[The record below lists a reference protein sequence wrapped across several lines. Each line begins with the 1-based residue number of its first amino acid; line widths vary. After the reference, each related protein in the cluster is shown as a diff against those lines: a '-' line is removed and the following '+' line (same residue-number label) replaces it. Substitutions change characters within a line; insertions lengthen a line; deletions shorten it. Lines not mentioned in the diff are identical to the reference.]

1 MGQDVTTAEVM
12 SMHNMQDLIDA
23 FVDMREEDTAQIAR
37 ELIDSG
43 MEPLEVLEGA
53 RKALEIIGRRFET
66 GEAFIPELLMSGEMM
81 KDISGYAK
89 PLIMQ
94 GAAQGQKLGKV
105 LIGTVAGDIHNLGK
119 DIATTMLDINGF
131 DVVDLGVD
139 VPIQTFVDKIREVQ
153 PDVVGMSGLLTL
165 AFDAMKETV
174 QAIEGAGLRDR
185 VKIMIG
191 GATVDES
198 IRDYV
203 GADAYAP
210 TAMAG
215 VSLAKQWKGIA

>member
-1 MGQDVTTAEVM
+1 
-12 SMHNMQDLIDA
+12 MQELIDA
-23 FVDMREEDTAQIAR
+23 FTDMREDDTARIAR

-43 MEPLEVLEGA
+43 TNPVDVLEAA
-53 RKALEIIGRRFET
+53 RQALEIIGRRFET

-81 KDISGYAK
+81 KDISNYAK
-89 PLIMQ
+89 PRIMQ
-94 GAAQGQKLGKV
+94 DAAKGEKLGTV
-105 LIGTVAGDIHNLGK
+105 VMGTVAGDIHNLGK

-131 DVVDLGVD
+131 EVVDLGVD
-139 VPIQTFVDKIREVQ
+139 VPAQTFVDKIREVK
-153 PDVVGMSGLLTL
+153 PDAVGMSGLLTL
-165 AFDAMKETV
+165 AFDAMKDTV
-174 QAIEGAGLRDR
+174 QAIEAAGLRNN

-191 GATVDES
+191 GATVDDS

-215 VSLAKQWKGIA
+215 VSLVRQWKGIQ

>member
-1 MGQDVTTAEVM
+1 
-12 SMHNMQDLIDA
+12 MQELIDA
-23 FVDMREEDTAQIAR
+23 FTDMREEDTARIAR

-43 MEPLEVLEGA
+43 VDPLSVLEAA
-53 RKALEIIGRRFET
+53 RQALEIIGQRFET

-81 KDISGYAK
+81 KDISNYARPK
-89 PLIMQ
+89 IMR
-94 GAAQGQKLGKV
+94 GAEEGKKLGRV

-119 DIATTMLDINGF
+119 DIAITMLDINGF
-131 DVVDLGVD
+131 EVVDMGVD
-139 VPIQTFVDKIREVQ
+139 VPARTFVEKIREIQ

-174 QAIEGAGLRDR
+174 EAIEAAGLRGS

-215 VSLAKQWKGIA
+215 VSLAKQWKGIQ

>member
-1 MGQDVTTAEVM
+1 
-12 SMHNMQDLIDA
+12 MQELIDA
-23 FVDMREEDTAQIAR
+23 FTDMREEDTARIAR

-43 MEPLEVLEGA
+43 VDPLAVLEAA
-53 RKALEIIGRRFET
+53 RQALEIIGQRFET

-81 KDISGYAK
+81 KDISNYAR
-89 PLIMQ
+89 PRIMH
-94 GAAQGQKLGKV
+94 GAAEGQKLGRV

-131 DVVDLGVD
+131 EVVDMGVD
-139 VPIQTFVDKIREVQ
+139 VPAQTFVDKIREIQ

-174 QAIEGAGLRDR
+174 EAIEAAGLRGS

-215 VSLAKQWKGIA
+215 VSLAKQWKGIQ

>member
-1 MGQDVTTAEVM
+1 
-12 SMHNMQDLIDA
+12 MQEPPMQELIDA
-23 FVDMREEDTAQIAR
+23 FTDMREEDTARIAR

-43 MEPLEVLEGA
+43 VDPLSVLEGA
-53 RKALEIIGRRFET
+53 RQALEIIGQRFET

-81 KDISGYAK
+81 KDISNYAR
-89 PLIMQ
+89 PRIMR
-94 GAAQGQKLGKV
+94 GAEEGKKLGRV

-131 DVVDLGVD
+131 EVVDMGVD
-139 VPIQTFVDKIREVQ
+139 VPAQTFVDKIREIQ

-174 QAIEGAGLRDR
+174 EAIEAAGLRGS

-215 VSLAKQWKGIA
+215 VRKEKEQRKKKSQR

>member
-1 MGQDVTTAEVM
+1 MEQ
-12 SMHNMQDLIDA
+12 MQELIDA
-23 FVDMREEDTAQIAR
+23 FTDMREEDTARIAR
-37 ELIDSG
+37 EMIDAG
-43 MEPLEVLEGA
+43 TDPLEVLEGA
-53 RKALEIIGRRFET
+53 RQALEIIGRRFET

-89 PLIMQ
+89 PRIMQ
-94 GAAQGQKLGKV
+94 DKTEGEKLGTV
-105 LIGTVAGDIHNLGK
+105 LMGTVAGDIHNLGK

-131 DVVDLGVD
+131 EVVDLGVD
-139 VPIQTFVDKIREVQ
+139 VPARTFVEKIREIQ
-153 PDVVGMSGLLTL
+153 PDAVGMSGLLTL

-174 QAIEGAGLRDR
+174 QAIEAAGLRQK

-198 IRDYV
+198 IREYV

-215 VSLAKQWKGIA
+215 VSLVKQWKGIQ

>member
-1 MGQDVTTAEVM
+1 VVADAQNE
-12 SMHNMQDLIDA
+12 SPMQELIDA
-23 FVDMREEDTAQIAR
+23 FTDMREEDTARIAR

-43 MEPLEVLEGA
+43 TDPLEVLEGA
-53 RKALEIIGRRFET
+53 RQALEIIGKRFET

-81 KDISGYAK
+81 KDISSYAK
-89 PLIMQ
+89 PRIIQ
-94 GAAQGQKLGKV
+94 GSVEVAKLGKV
-105 LIGTVAGDIHNLGK
+105 VIGTVAGDIHNLGK
-119 DIATTMLDINGF
+119 DIATTILDINGF

-139 VPIQTFVDKIREVQ
+139 VPVQTFVDKIREIQ

-174 QAIEGAGLRDR
+174 QAIEAAGLRGS

-203 GADAYAP
+203 GADVYAP

-215 VSLAKQWKGIA
+215 VSLARQWKGIA

>member
-1 MGQDVTTAEVM
+1 
-12 SMHNMQDLIDA
+12 MQELIDA
-23 FVDMREEDTAQIAR
+23 FIDMREEDTARIAR
-37 ELIDSG
+37 ELMDSG
-43 MEPLEVLEGA
+43 TDPLAVLEAARQALEV
-53 RKALEIIGRRFET
+53 IGRRFET

-81 KDISGYAK
+81 KDISNYAR
-89 PLIMQ
+89 PRIQ
-94 GAAQGQKLGKV
+94 HDSAQAEKLGKV
-105 LIGTVAGDIHNLGK
+105 VMGTVAGDIHNLGK

-131 DVVDLGVD
+131 EVVDLGVD
-139 VPIQTFVDKIREVQ
+139 VPPQKFIDKIREVE
-153 PDVVGMSGLLTL
+153 PDAVGMSGLLTL

-174 QAIEGAGLRDR
+174 QAIEVAGLRGR

-215 VSLAKQWKGIA
+215 VSLVKQWKGIQ